1 MSNIGVRVLQ
11 RNKNFMQKRLPFP
24 ETKMYIILIIAF
36 LCLKSLNA
44 FAQDSTKTKTDFK
57 PSGKIWGYAFG
68 DYAYKLHADA
78 EKRGNI
84 QYSKL
89 PADYNSFNFR
99 RIYFG
104 YDYQFSP
111 NISSHLLLAHE
122 STAEANTSNPDVLTD
137 NNRSV
142 YIKAMNIRFKN
153 VIPRATI
160 IAGQQATPTFAT
172 LVDNVWGYRSIEKS
186 IADQRG
192 ISSSTDLGV
201 AVSGK
206 IGKNENVGYDVMVG
220 NNNGAKVENNN
231 FKKLYTS
238 LYAYFFNKKIVVQGN
253 YEVGRTALNP
263 VQKNFSTFKAFIA
276 YKTSATTIGVDAFQ
290 QLQVHGSS
298 YLRGTS
304 DTLFSDA
311 LPSGISFFIT
321 QQITKDKLNFFARFD
336 LYDPDSKF
344 DFNNKYIG
352 SYNSNNEFFATIG
365 LDFIPYKN
373 VHIMPNLWYNQFRS
387 KLTDATGKL
396 KNDYDLE
403 GRITLYFLF
412 NK

>member
-1 MSNIGVRVLQ
+1 MQ
-11 RNKNFMQKRLPFP
+11 RNLLLSKINVFSV
-24 ETKMYIILIIAF
+24 LIAVA
-36 LCLKSLNA
+36 LSLFSVNT
-44 FAQDSTKTKTDFK
+44 FAQDSLKTKTDFK
-57 PSGKIWGYAFG
+57 PFGKIWGYAFG

-78 EKRGNI
+78 EKRGSI

-89 PADYNSFNFR
+89 PEDYNSFNFR
-99 RIYFG
+99 RIYLG

-111 NISSHLLLAHE
+111 NISSQFLLAHE
-122 STAEANTSNPDVLTD
+122 STAEANTSNPDVLT
-137 NNRSV
+137 NGNRAM

-172 LVDNVWGYRSIEKS
+172 LVDAVWGYRSIEKS

-206 IGKNENVGYDVMVG
+206 IGKNENVGYDVMLG
-220 NNNGAKVENNN
+220 NNNGAKVENND

-238 LYAYFFNKKIVVQGN
+238 VYAYFFDKKLVVQGN

-263 VQKNFSTFKAFIA
+263 VEKNFSTLKAFIA
-276 YKTSATTIGVDAFQ
+276 FKTATTTIGVDAFK
-290 QLQVHGSS
+290 QLQTNNSS
-298 YLRGTS
+298 YLQGTT
-304 DTLFSDA
+304 DTASIDA
-311 LPSGISFFIT
+311 QPSGISFFIT
-321 QQITKDKLNFFARFD
+321 QELKKDKLNFFARFD
-336 LYDPDSKF
+336 VYDPDSKF
-344 DFNNKYIG
+344 NADNKYIG
-352 SYNSNNEFFATIG
+352 SYNSSKESFATIG
-365 LDFIPYKN
+365 LDFTPYKN
-373 VHIMPNLWYNQFRS
+373 VHIMPNIWFDHFHN
-387 KLTDATGKL
+387 KLPDATGKL